1 MLRISKFDADENRL
15 KDLTDD
21 ESENNVSSY
30 LKLIVYLPTMLVLYK
45 RSYAS
50 DRGNKVMLR

>member
-1 MLRISKFDADENRL
+1 MLRISKFDADENQL

-30 LKLIVYLPTMLVLYK
+30 LKLIVYLPTMPVSYK
-45 RSYAS
+45 RLYAS
-50 DRGNKVMLR
+50 DRGNKVMPR